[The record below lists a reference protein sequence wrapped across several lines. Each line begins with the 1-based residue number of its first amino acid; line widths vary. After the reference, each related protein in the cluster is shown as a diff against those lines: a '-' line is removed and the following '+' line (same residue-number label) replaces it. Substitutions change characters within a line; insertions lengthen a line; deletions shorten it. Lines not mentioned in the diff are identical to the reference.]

1 MKQAEN
7 KSEKMKYRLAEAM
20 KICMKKMPVEKITV
34 KEIVQ
39 ECETTRQTFYRNF
52 QDKYDLINWYFDK
65 ILLESFEHMGEGE
78 TAYEGLL
85 NKFRYIEKEKLFF
98 RAAFKTDEQNCLR
111 QHDFEL
117 ILEFYT
123 RQIESRTG
131 QKLNEKLRFLLEMY
145 CQGSVYMTTQWVL
158 GYRKSTPEKMAE
170 ALIEAMPSELTKIF
184 REIKLI

>member
-7 KSEKMKYRLAEAM
+7 KSEKYEVASGRGIENLYE
-20 KICMKKMPVEKITV
+20 KK
-34 KEIVQ
+34 
-39 ECETTRQTFYRNF
+39 
-52 QDKYDLINWYFDK
+52 
-65 ILLESFEHMGEGE
+65 
-78 TAYEGLL
+78 
-85 NKFRYIEKEKLFF
+85 KLFF

-131 QKLNEKLRFLLEMY
+131 QKLNEKLKFLLEMY

-158 GYRKSTPEKMAE
+158 GYRKSTPEKMHAVRV
-170 ALIEAMPSELTKIF
+170 TRKIQM
-184 REIKLI
+184 